1 MQIRSLSG
9 ALKAIIKLSVQKN
22 KIYNLYSQHFLQP
35 YFKLKSILHIVLFL
49 AQFPWNIFC
58 HNVHI
63 FIKFFCTVINFYYY
77 FCHFFIFRL
86 LYERERERDKIK
98 GIDNKKNDW
107 LFLTKNICPSHP
119 HIFFL
124 MKYSKWKTITPSEL
138 IWSHCCNNPAMNMF
152 INKNAKFWRFPI

>member
-1 MQIRSLSG
+1 MQIHSLSG

-86 LYERERERDKIK
+86 LYERERERETKLKGLTTKTWLVIFDKKHMSIPSPYILFNEIFK
-98 GIDNKKNDW
+98 VKN
-107 LFLTKNICPSHP
+107 N
-119 HIFFL
+119 
-124 MKYSKWKTITPSEL
+124 YSFRINLITL
-138 IWSHCCNNPAMNMF
+138 L
-152 INKNAKFWRFPI
+152 